1 MEAMYYLTWQ
11 MDETDTPKAFFLEM
25 GSGGGIEVDPRADG
39 GIALGCLQIDV
50 IQGDLAGQI
59 LGDSQIRH
67 ENPGPL
73 LGAAADVGDLDVLL
87 HENTSCQHGNFSEND
102 GLFGFIIVRL
112 PWCFNE
118 KNRFES
124 GKYGYDPGGL
134 RIVWR
139 MLDFLM
145 DEEPITVQKRNG
157 GKRIQTEIR
166 VRPRRMEPGFPCK
179 EKGGSKP

>member
-1 MEAMYYLTWQ
+1 
-11 MDETDTPKAFFLEM
+11 
-25 GSGGGIEVDPRADG
+25 
-39 GIALGCLQIDV
+39 
-50 IQGDLAGQI
+50 
-59 LGDSQIRH
+59 
-67 ENPGPL
+67 
-73 LGAAADVGDLDVLL
+73 L

-157 GKRIQTEIR
+157 KSAFRQKSGFAPEGWNPDFR
-166 VRPRRMEPGFPCK
+166 VRRKVAQSHNKTKWMMKKSVLFDFIIFEGKNRCLCINKF
-179 EKGGSKP
+179 